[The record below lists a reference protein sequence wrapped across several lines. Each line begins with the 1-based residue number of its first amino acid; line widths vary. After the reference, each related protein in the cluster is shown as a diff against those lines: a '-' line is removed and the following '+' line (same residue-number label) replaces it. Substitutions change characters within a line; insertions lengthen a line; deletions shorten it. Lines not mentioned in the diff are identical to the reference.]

1 MSLVKG
7 KDKAAILLNL
17 CNYFLDSVDTVHTFD
32 REDVTGVEMELVI
45 A

>member
-7 KDKAAILLNL
+7 KGKAAILLNL
-17 CNYFLDSVDTVHTFD
+17 CNYFLDSVDTFD